1 MGEHVGEYL
10 PVPMLDSYI
19 NWNHGKDIRKLCE
32 YILKNKDHHIYN
44 DQNGGGVYI
53 CIFESSV
60 YNCISHNEDLNRF
73 SLQFKDFDFFSII
86 NTYKERNM
94 ANSRRDKADSY
105 TQRAHREGYPARSV
119 YKLEE
124 INQTH
129 HLIKPGD
136 SVLDVGAAPGSWTL
150 YTHRELIKGKG
161 RIVSVDLNPLNLNPV
176 RPTVTAFVGDAFSKE
191 IRQHLV
197 ELGPYD
203 AIISDAAPMTTG
215 NRTVDTTRSE
225 WLAEQVVYLSQEQL
239 KTHGNLVIKIFQG
252 GGQEAILKTMRTLF
266 QKAKAFKPK
275 ACRDDSF
282 EIYLIGL
289 DKK

>member
-1 MGEHVGEYL
+1 
-10 PVPMLDSYI
+10 
-19 NWNHGKDIRKLCE
+19 
-32 YILKNKDHHIYN
+32 
-44 DQNGGGVYI
+44 
-53 CIFESSV
+53 
-60 YNCISHNEDLNRF
+60 
-73 SLQFKDFDFFSII
+73 
-86 NTYKERNM
+86 M
-94 ANSRRDKADSY
+94 ARSRRDKADSY

-176 RPTVTAFVGDAFSKE
+176 PPTVTAFVGDA
-191 IRQHLV
+191 L
-197 ELGPYD
+197 
-203 AIISDAAPMTTG
+203 SDAAPMTTG

>member
-1 MGEHVGEYL
+1 
-10 PVPMLDSYI
+10 
-19 NWNHGKDIRKLCE
+19 
-32 YILKNKDHHIYN
+32 
-44 DQNGGGVYI
+44 
-53 CIFESSV
+53 
-60 YNCISHNEDLNRF
+60 
-73 SLQFKDFDFFSII
+73 
-86 NTYKERNM
+86 M

-124 INQTH
+124 INQAH

-150 YTHRELIKGKG
+150 YTHRNLIKGNG
-161 RIVSVDLNPLNLNPV
+161 RIVAVDLNPLRLDPV
-176 RPTVTAFVGDAFSKE
+176 PSTVTAFVGDAFSRE
-191 IRQHLV
+191 IRAQLT

-225 WLAEQVVYLSQEQL
+225 WLAEQVVILASEQL
-239 KTHGNLVIKIFQG
+239 RTHGNLVIKIFQG
-252 GGQEAILKTMRTLF
+252 GGQEAILKTMRGMF
-266 QKAKAFKPK
+266 AKAKPYKPK

-289 DKK
+289 DKKG